1 MTTQNLSDFIH
12 ISPGFKAAVNLQ
24 NDRDNLEKVG
34 GFIPTEV
41 AKEIILDL
49 AKKLHPTSD
58 LRSRIIMGTYGTG
71 KSHLALVL
79 LNFFVRS
86 LETKQLQ
93 KVIEKLDHDT
103 KDVLTQ
109 FRQLVPEKFLIVNL
123 YGDAGNISD
132 GLMMGLRQALE
143 AEGLDYLLPS
153 SAFDAALARIE
164 EIEANFPESFT
175 KLKNELE
182 NSPVEQNRMS
192 VEELKTRLQNY
203 QKKAFDVFRS
213 IHPAFSAG
221 SQFEFST
228 MLSPNEFYTTVVN
241 ELKAQHGFAGIVV
254 FWDEFGHKMGE
265 VVKDPTGKEGL
276 VLQEFAECCNAS
288 GENQLHFYLFCH
300 RSLKEYHDIS
310 MNVMGTNNQQLEDDL
325 RKIEGRFKQY
335 IMKSTDVETFQLI
348 DGVIVADTS
357 APGWRL
363 LTTNHEAYF
372 DSLVQETARLKYFTG
387 FTPDELK
394 ATVVLGTYPLHPM
407 SVYSLPAIS
416 EKVAQNNR
424 TLFTCLCE
432 DEPGSFN
439 RYLAKAVCYSEA
451 PCPPM
456 FTVDGLWDYFANDVK
471 QQERTFS
478 IYRDFEHLKTR
489 LDGDDELGLRILKAV
504 SVFRVTNPAKI
515 KVTEEILAYSLNI
528 PQEEK
533 PAFGDELARHS
544 DLQNENHILLKLPSD
559 GSYRP
564 AVSSTT
570 ESLMKKVG
578 NLLNETPEK
587 LGTSPVQYLKSLWSV
602 LPVSERYEATSYG
615 DEFGVVRQLLIEPIS
630 MNQLKERLHILTK
643 NLGTG
648 SYQDG
653 ILLVVLCTNSS
664 EIDEAKDIAATELAD
679 KKYNQVVLAIPKA
692 PVRVFNLLR
701 EHQALTYLKNNE
713 ASLYAEGGEL
723 HQEWQVWDQDKFT
736 QLTDTFGDLFSPEKQ
751 MLGYFWQ
758 GQEQKVLNTRQVKKL
773 TSKVMY
779 EVFPDC
785 PNIHEPKLTL
795 DDFGGNWGYRKDC
808 RDIIIK
814 LAGKGAAEKLW
825 NETAT
830 APRHVITQVFKS
842 NGMLR
847 KNQAGEYVIEKPDES
862 AFNGASKTWECI
874 EKYIN
879 KARSQPVRMDNLVRA
894 LRKPPFGVK
903 CRAMPLFFAAVAHN
917 ELSFGNISFEFQ
929 RNTKQIE
936 KITVIENDTLEK
948 VFTTPEKYQLVYVNV
963 SSNQKALT
971 NGLAKLF
978 NVELTP
984 ADPQLERV
992 KKVGVAIGEWWRRLP
1007 VHAHLTEEVSDGA
1020 WQLREHIFK
1029 PLAELEPD
1037 IQQIVLKDFFEHVF
1051 DDAQKVTPK
1060 QIEEGIKPYKEELEG
1075 LLGDLK
1081 KRIIAEY
1088 VHIFGEESN
1097 PGHGLTAWFT
1107 GLSEE
1112 KKNHVYVGEMASL
1125 VNTCRES
1132 DDINDD
1138 TLLNIAEKL
1147 TGLPIS
1153 SWADDL
1159 VVKFGAKLESAKT
1172 FVDSFEPPPPVN
1184 PDTGDDTDPVTS
1196 SLPPGQG
1203 SLSLFL
1209 NGENK
1214 IRTFKIFDSLSPN
1227 GDVMENMLNST
1238 LEQLGK
1244 GLDEQEKVA
1253 IIYRV
1258 VGKHV
1263 FGA

>member
-1 MTTQNLSDFIH
+1 MTTQNLSNFIH

-41 AKEIILDL
+41 AREIILDL

-93 KVIEKLDHDT
+93 KVIEKLDPDT
-103 KDVLTQ
+103 RDVLIQ
-109 FRQLVPEKFLIVNL
+109 LRQLVSEKFLIVNL

-143 AEGLDYLLPS
+143 AEGLEYLLPS
-153 SAFDAALARIE
+153 SAFDAAIARID
-164 EIEANFPESFT
+164 EIEANFPDSFT
-175 KLKNELE
+175 KLKDELA
-182 NSPVEQNRMS
+182 NNPVEQNRMS
-192 VEELKTRLQNY
+192 VDELKTRLQNY

-213 IHPAFSAG
+213 LHPSFSAG
-221 SQFEFST
+221 SQFEFTT
-228 MLSPNEFYTTVVN
+228 MLSPNEFYTTVVK
-241 ELKAQHGFAGIVV
+241 ELRAHHGFAGIVV

-348 DGVIVADTS
+348 DGVIVAETAD
-357 APGWRL
+357 PGWDS
-363 LTTNHEAYF
+363 LTTYHDAYF

-439 RYLAKAVCYSEA
+439 RYLAKAVYDSEA

-471 QQERTFS
+471 QQERTSS

-504 SVFRVTNPAKI
+504 SVFRVTNPARI
-515 KVTEEILAYSLNI
+515 KVTEEVLAYSLDI
-528 PQEEK
+528 PTEEK
-533 PAFGDELARHS
+533 PAFGNELARHS
-544 DLQNENHILLKLPSD
+544 DLQNENHVLLKLPSD

-570 ESLMKKVG
+570 ESLMTKVG
-578 NLLNETPEK
+578 NLLNNTPEK
-587 LGTSPVQYLKSLWSV
+587 LGTSPVQYLKSLWSL
-602 LPVSERYEATSYG
+602 LPVSDSYEATSYG
-615 DEFGVVRQLLIEPIS
+615 DEYGVTRQLYIEPIS

-653 ILLVVLCTNSS
+653 ILLVVLCVNSS
-664 EIDEAKDIAATELAD
+664 EIDEAKDIASKVLSE
-679 KKYNQVVLAIPKA
+679 KKYNQVVLAVPRE
-692 PVRVFNLLR
+692 PVRVFDLLR

-723 HQEWQVWDQDKFT
+723 HQEWQVWNEEKFT
-736 QLTDTFGDLFSPEKQ
+736 QLTDTFSDLFSPEKQ
-751 MLGYFWQ
+751 MLGYYWQ
-758 GQEQKVLNTRQVKKL
+758 GCEQKVLNTRQVKKL

-808 RDIIIK
+808 RDIIVK
-814 LAGKGAAEKLW
+814 LAGKDAAEKLW

-830 APRHVITQVFKS
+830 APKHVITQIFKS

-847 KNQAGEYVIEKPDES
+847 KNQAGEYVIKKPDDS

-874 EKYIN
+874 EKYIK
-879 KARSQPVRMDNLVRA
+879 KARSQPVKMDYIVRT

-929 RNTKQIE
+929 RNSRQIE
-936 KITVIENDTLEK
+936 KITVIESDTLEK
-948 VFTTPEKYQLVYVNV
+948 VFATPEKYQLVYVNV

-978 NVELTP
+978 DVDLTP
-984 ADPQLERV
+984 ADPPLERV
-992 KKVGVAIGEWWRRLP
+992 KKVGEAIGNWYRALP
-1007 VHAHLTEEVSDGA
+1007 KHAQLTDEISEEAGTIRDY
-1020 WQLREHIFK
+1020 IFR
-1029 PLAELEPD
+1029 PLAEMEPD
-1037 IQQIVLKDFFEHVF
+1037 TSHILLKDAFENVF
-1051 DDAQKVTPK
+1051 DTDQKVQQKHVEDLVGP
-1060 QIEEGIKPYKEELEG
+1060 IMVEFEG
-1075 LLGDLK
+1075 LLDELK
-1081 KRIIAEY
+1081 KRIIDQY
-1088 VHIFGEESN
+1088 IDVFGDDSN
-1097 PGHGLTAWFT
+1097 PGDGLTAWFT

-1112 KKNHVYVGEMASL
+1112 KKTYVYVGEMASL
-1125 VNTCRES
+1125 VNACRENV
-1132 DDINDD
+1132 DINDD
-1138 TLLNIAEKL
+1138 TLLDIAEKV
-1147 TGLPIS
+1147 TGLSIS
-1153 SWADDL
+1153 SWADHL
-1159 VVKFGAKLESAKT
+1159 VVKFGAKLESAKA
-1172 FVDSFEPPPPVN
+1172 FVDSFEPHQPPID
-1184 PDTGDDTDPVTS
+1184 PDKGGKTDPVAPP
-1196 SLPPGQG
+1196 PPGQAA
-1203 SLSLFL
+1203 LSIFL
-1209 NGENK
+1209 RGENK
-1214 IRTFKIFDSLSPN
+1214 VRTFEIMDSLSPN

-1253 IIYRV
+1253 IIYRI